1 MSCKVVKY
9 QLIWLF
15 RRIKRKLTGKPI
27 GSEIYADRE
36 IISLQKA
43 NKLMAQLIAEERT
56 FAAGRLGSVELEAV
70 WRSERSQKPAVQ
82 KRILKMMRNNA
93 GFFPENA
100 KLLKRFTDVM
110 KNAVTKMDLLAV
122 WYNQMEDYV
131 LESYG
136 KNALLTDLTALE
148 PWYVDDPWTSGLKGK
163 RVLIIH
169 PFAETIQKQYQ
180 RRKYLFDKEDI
191 LPEFEALYTVKA
203 VQTIAGATDDRF
215 KNWFEAFEWMYEEA
229 MKTDFE
235 VAIIGCGAYGFP
247 LAAKIK
253 ESGRCAI
260 HMGGATQLLFGIKG
274 RRWDQHPIIGKLYND
289 YWVRPADNERPAGA
303 ASVEEGCYW

>member
-9 QLIWLF
+9 QLICLF
-15 RRIKRKLTGKPI
+15 RRIKRKLTGKPV

-36 IISLQKA
+36 IISIQKA

-56 FAAGRLGSVELEAV
+56 FAAGRLGSVEMEAV

-100 KLLKRFTDVM
+100 ELLKCFTDVM
-110 KNAVTKMDLLAV
+110 KIAVTKIDLLAV

-131 LESYG
+131 IESYG

-148 PWYVDDPWTSGLKGK
+148 PWYVDNPWTSALKGK
-163 RVLIIH
+163 RVLII
-169 PFAETIQKQYQ
+169 
-180 RRKYLFDKEDI
+180 
-191 LPEFEALYTVKA
+191 
-203 VQTIAGATDDRF
+203 QTIAGATDDRF
-215 KNWFEAFEWMYEEA
+215 KNWFEAFEWMFEEA

-253 ESGRCAI
+253 EAGRCAI

-289 YWVRPADNERPAGA
+289 YWVRPANNERPARA
-303 ASVEEGCYW
+303 ADVEEGCYW